1 MTYLPTG
8 DECQIKESRNPASPT
23 DILNKKIALSLIDN
37 FFRL

>member
-23 DILNKKIALSLIDN
+23 DILKQNSTKTYRKN
-37 FFRL
+37 FRL